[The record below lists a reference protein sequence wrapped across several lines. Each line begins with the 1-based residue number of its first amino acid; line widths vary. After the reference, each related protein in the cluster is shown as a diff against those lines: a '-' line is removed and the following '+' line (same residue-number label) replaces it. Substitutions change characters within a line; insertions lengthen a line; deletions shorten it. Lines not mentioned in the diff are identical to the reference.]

1 MSSLFVAFYDLSWSI
16 LLPAFCAG
24 LLVIATHVPLGMQ
37 VLQRGIIFIDLA
49 IAQVAGLGAYF
60 VTMLLGSEA
69 PVLWVQLG
77 AMGMALVTA
86 WLLVA
91 TERVTTRYQE
101 PVIGI
106 VFVLAAT
113 AVVLLLA
120 NDPHG
125 GQHLSELL
133 AGQILWIGW
142 AQIFYSALVTL
153 ALLAAIVLFQGKRFW
168 FYSLFAVAITVSVQ
182 LVGVY
187 LVFATLIIPA
197 LATIKLQGK
206 RRRLWVTYLVA
217 VAGYVLGLLG
227 SALFD
232 LPTGPLIVW
241 TLAVVGGVALLM
253 LRHQRSSPF

>member
-1 MSSLFVAFYDLSWSI
+1 
-16 LLPAFCAG
+16 
-24 LLVIATHVPLGMQ
+24 
-37 VLQRGIIFIDLA
+37 
-49 IAQVAGLGAYF
+49 
-60 VTMLLGSEA
+60 MLLGSEA

-153 ALLAAIVLFQGKRFW
+153 ALLGAIVLFQGKRFW

-187 LVFATLIIPA
+187 LVFATLIIPT

-206 RRRLWVTYLVA
+206 RRLWVTYLVA

>member
-1 MSSLFVAFYDLSWSI
+1 
-16 LLPAFCAG
+16 
-24 LLVIATHVPLGMQ
+24 
-37 VLQRGIIFIDLA
+37 
-49 IAQVAGLGAYF
+49 
-60 VTMLLGSEA
+60 
-69 PVLWVQLG
+69 
-77 AMGMALVTA
+77 
-86 WLLVA
+86 
-91 TERVTTRYQE
+91 
-101 PVIGI
+101 
-106 VFVLAAT
+106 
-113 AVVLLLA
+113 
-120 NDPHG
+120 
-125 GQHLSELL
+125 
-133 AGQILWIGW
+133 LWIGW

-153 ALLAAIVLFQGKRFW
+153 ALLGAIVLFQGKRFW

-187 LVFATLIIPA
+187 LVFATLIIPT